1 MTDAALQDLQL
12 EVEEA
17 LWQYDPI
24 REALGALQIE
34 ARPDGQVEIAGPVRS
49 GSIKDGILATVRRL
63 PGVVGV
69 IDRMLPDPKLELVI
83 AKAIDADPS
92 LKALPPGSVSVYSHL
107 GRVSLVGKL
116 PNEALRRRVLEAAQG
131 VTGVR
136 RLVDRLG

>member
-1 MTDAALQDLQL
+1 MTNAVLQDLQL

-17 LWQYDPI
+17 LWQYDPV

-92 LKALPPGSVSVYSHL
+92 LKALSPGSVSVYSHL
-107 GRVSLVGKL
+107 GRVSLVGKV
-116 PNEALRRRVLEAAQG
+116 PNEVLRRRVVETAQG

-136 RLVDRLG
+136 RLVDRLR

>member
-1 MTDAALQDLQL
+1 MTNAALQDLQL

-17 LWQYDPI
+17 IWQYDPI
-24 REALGALQIE
+24 REALGALRIE

-69 IDRMLPDPKLELVI
+69 IDRILPDPKLELAI

-92 LKALPPGSVSVYSHL
+92 LKTLPPGSVFVYSHL
-107 GRVSLVGKL
+107 GQVSLVGKT
-116 PNEALRRRVLEAAQG
+116 PTEALRRRAVEVARG
-131 VTGVR
+131 VPGVR
-136 RLVDRLG
+136 RLVDRLR

>member
-1 MTDAALQDLQL
+1 MTHAALQDLQL

-17 LWQYDPI
+17 LWQYDPV
-24 REALGALQIE
+24 RDALGVLQIE
-34 ARPDGQVEIAGPVRS
+34 ARPDGQVEIAGPVRT

-69 IDRMLPDPKLELVI
+69 IDRMLADHELELAI
-83 AKAIDADPS
+83 AKAIDTDPS

-107 GRVSLVGKL
+107 GQVSLVGKT
-116 PNEALRRRVLEAAQG
+116 PTEALRRRAVEVARG
-131 VTGVR
+131 VPGVR